1 MNVSLDSSEAK
12 PGANFTFNVTS
23 TLNSSVSLLA
33 IDQRVLSYRSSGYD
47 IEKNYVFEHELI
59 KYDNLPIEV
68 MYDAEI
74 PFWFYHDS
82 YQKKF
87 IDVGAVILTNAKQDI
102 PCKTSDELTTTAR
115 PTNISDDSNGAP
127 LIPLAL
133 PPGVIASEYRHKR
146 FLDTFL
152 FKTLFINTAVDD
164 AQIKG
169 TEVLIDKAPDSTT
182 SWLITAVTVSEKFGL
197 GLTNTPAI
205 LNVFMYFY
213 IEFNVP
219 KSIKEG
225 ETAVLEMLVVNLF
238 EEDQDT
244 EVKFFNELD
253 QFDVI
258 RAGSYNWTLIVNGH
272 SQRIVVKR
280 KSIYRL
286 RIEVRAKKF
295 GNVDFTVQA
304 TTPTAGDRVTKPVLV
319 IPEGLAT
326 FNNHAEFIYLT
337 DCDVNGK
344 DFELECEIPLDAVND
359 TIQVQS
365 TVIGDI
371 LGSSLSNLESLIRMP
386 AGCGEQVSFE
396 AMMTL
401 LLLTQFFQTMI
412 TFAPNVLVLDYL
424 TLTNQLT
431 NEIKT
436 KAVNF
441 LEKGYQRMLK

>member
-1 MNVSLDSSEAK
+1 MDSSEAK

-102 PCKTSDELTTTAR
+102 PCKTSDDPSTTPR
-115 PTNISDDSNGAP
+115 PSNSSDENSNLPPSAP
-127 LIPLAL
+127 VAL
-133 PPGVIASEYRHKR
+133 PPGVIASEYRHKK
-146 FLDTFL
+146 FLETFL
-152 FKTLFINTAVDD
+152 FKTLYINTAVDE
-164 AQIKG
+164 ARIKG
-169 TEVLIDKAPDSTT
+169 QEVCVDTAPESTT

-225 ETAVLEMLVVNLF
+225 ETAVLEMLVVNLL
-238 EEDQDT
+238 EQDQDT
-244 EVKFFNELD
+244 EVKFFNDLD

-258 RAGSYNWTLIVNGH
+258 RAGSYNWTLIVNGY
-272 SQRIVVKR
+272 SQKIVVKS

-304 TTPTAGDRVTKPVLV
+304 KTSVAQDRVAKSLLV
-319 IPEGLAT
+319 IPEGLPT
-326 FNNHAEFIYLT
+326 YDNHAEFIYLT

-344 DFELECEIPLDAVND
+344 TFDLECEIPPDAVND

-365 TVIGDI
+365 TVVGDI

-386 AGCGEQVSFE
+386 AGCGEQVSVGII
-396 AMMTL
+396 MTIFY
-401 LLLTQFFQTMI
+401 TNTMI
-412 TFAPNVLVLDYL
+412 SDNDYL
-424 TLTNQLT
+424 C
-431 NEIKT
+431 T
-436 KAVNF
+436 KCI
-441 LEKGYQRMLK
+441 GS

>member
-1 MNVSLDSSEAK
+1 MSHDCILYCQRWSNGQRFHDIPFRLCFTQLCKLIFGIFHYLFHYIELLLKVNVSLDSSDTK
-12 PGANFTFNVTS
+12 PGSNFTFNVTS

-87 IDVGAVILTNAKQDI
+87 IDVGAVVLTNAKQDI
-102 PCKTSDELTTTAR
+102 PCKTSEELTTTPR
-115 PTNISDDSNGAP
+115 PTNSSDDSNLPP
-127 LIPLAL
+127 LVPIEL
-133 PPGVIASEYRHKR
+133 PPGVIASEYRHKK

-152 FKTLFINTAVDD
+152 FKTLYISTAVDE

-169 TEVLIDKAPDSTT
+169 QEVSIAQAPDSTT
-182 SWLITAVTVSEKFGL
+182 SYLITAVAVSDKFGL
-197 GLTNTPAI
+197 GLTNTPAT
-205 LNVFMYFY
+205 LNVFKHFY
-213 IEFNVP
+213 VDFNVP

-225 ETAVLEMLVVNLF
+225 ETAVLEMLVVNLLD
-238 EEDQDT
+238 EDQDT
-244 EVKFFNELD
+244 EVKFPNELN
-253 QFDVI
+253 QFDVV
-258 RAGSYNWTLIVNGH
+258 RPGSYNWTKIDNGH

-304 TTPTAGDRVTKPVLV
+304 TTPAAGDQVTKPVLV

-326 FNNHAEFIYLT
+326 YNNHAEFIYLT

-344 DFELECEIPLDAVND
+344 EFELECEIPPDAVND

-365 TVIGDI
+365 TIVGDI
-371 LGSSLSNLESLIRMP
+371 LGSSLSNLDSLIRMP
-386 AGCGEQVSFE
+386 AGCGEQVSF
-396 AMMTL
+396 
-401 LLLTQFFQTMI
+401 
-412 TFAPNVLVLDYL
+412 
-424 TLTNQLT
+424 
-431 NEIKT
+431 
-436 KAVNF
+436 
-441 LEKGYQRMLK
+441 